1 MNEERNAKNGNEYG
15 QKLALGDAVPHGCIG
30 FLVALAGDAGGSIDE
45 SEECRENAGGG
56 VAPEQTDGEEHN
68 EDNQTFA
75 HGFEQLGRV
84 SGIQELTECFTG
96 CIVFTADAG
105 EGVEEGFAGLRQ
117 IADAIACGVFYRCH
131 GLNLLLRGEG
141 EKLLGEL
148 HGNGIGG
155 LCDSAIEFA
164 IDKIGNSAKEEAD
177 GTDDGYAVDKLHS
190 GYLVF
195 PCVPDAGDDDCQ
207 DAAVRGHAA
216 FPYAENPGRVI
227 QETAESVLG
236 KPVEKEFAQSAA
248 EKHAADADE
257 CHEITQFFLF
267 DAEKIPLAEL
277 QQYIVTQNKAG
288 NVGQTIPAQGEWSAG
303 DINDDGV
310 EVVNVSSN
318 AHHDC
323 QIYSTGQGGKQG
335 KNISRALR
343 AKQAECSFF
352 QKK

>member
-15 QKLALGDAVPHGCIG
+15 QKLALSDAVPHGGIG
-30 FLVALAGDAGGSIDE
+30 FLIAFAGDTGGSIDE
-45 SEECRENAGGG
+45 GEESRENAGRG
-56 VAPEQTDGEEHN
+56 VAPEQTDREKHN
-68 EDNQTFA
+68 EDNQAFA
-75 HGFEQLGRV
+75 HSFEQLGGV
-84 SGIQELTECFTG
+84 SGIQELAECFTG

-105 EGVEEGFAGLRQ
+105 EGVEECFARLCQ
-117 IADAIACGVFYRCH
+117 IADAVAGGVLNRHH

-164 IDKIGNSAKEEAD
+164 VDEIGHSAKEEAD
-177 GTDDGYAVDKLHS
+177 RADDGHTVDKLHS

-195 PCVPDAGDDDCQ
+195 PGIPDAGDDDCQ

-216 FPYAENPGRVI
+216 FPDAENPGRVI

-236 KPVEKEFAQSAA
+236 KPVEKEFTQSAA

-257 CHEITQFFLF
+257 RYKVAELFLF

-288 NVGQTIPAQGEWSAG
+288 NVGQTIPAQGERGAG
-303 DINDDGV
+303 DIDDDGI

-323 QIYSTGQGGKQG
+323 QIYITGQGG
-335 KNISRALR
+335 
-343 AKQAECSFF
+343 
-352 QKK
+352 